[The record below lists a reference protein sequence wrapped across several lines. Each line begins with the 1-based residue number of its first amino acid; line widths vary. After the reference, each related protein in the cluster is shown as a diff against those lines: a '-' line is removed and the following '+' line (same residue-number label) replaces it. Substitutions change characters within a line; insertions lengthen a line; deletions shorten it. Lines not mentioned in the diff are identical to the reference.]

1 MQTILFAQRKH
12 LFARLPFLEEAHL
25 VRLNAEDDIIQNGK
39 ALDQLEVLVH
49 HTDVKLV
56 CIVRVGY
63 SDDLTIFLDR
73 TGLRL
78 VKTEQDAHQ
87 RRLARAVFTEQRV
100 DLTAP
105 ELKRNI
111 VIGLDAGELLGN
123 VQHFNDILRFR
134 QVHHSFDP
142 LKERLFRIL

>member
-25 VRLNAEDDIIQNGK
+25 VRLNAKNDIVQNSE

-49 HTDVKLV
+49 HTDVQV
-56 CIVRVGY
+56 VGIVRVGY
-63 SDDLTIFLDR
+63 SDDITIFLDR